1 MRELNNNEFRS
12 DDELTEIST
21 MCISLLI
28 DAGVLRR
35 DISQKK
41 NFAKRTINVII
52 KAAKNLEIEGGTA
65 SREKIINMLREEFN
79 ITEH

>member
-21 MCISLLI
+21 MCISLLF
-28 DAGVLRR
+28 DAGVLRP